1 MIKEKPMAEK
11 FYRSVIRHRKI
22 VLALYM
28 IAILLCLWLRTKVGV
43 NSDLAAYLPEDS
55 RSTVSLHVM
64 KEEFTEKIPNARLMV
79 RDISLREA
87 RQLKK
92 RLEEIDGVLAVMWV
106 TDSNYFNVP
115 LEFMSESSLKRY
127 YRDGNALYTLTLDTE
142 KGSELLEEIRSQTDH
157 KTVMAGEFVQNKFLV
172 DSARREVIIIVVL
185 AVLFA
190 IFLLI
195 LTLDSYAEPFLLIL
209 CLVGAVILNAGTNIV
224 MGTVSTM
231 TNIAA
236 SVLQMAVSVDYF
248 IFILH
253 RYREFREE
261 YEDPE
266 EAMVQAL
273 RKSRSS
279 VLASSVTTVIGFM
292 ALTFMKYRIGFDLG
306 IVLSKGVLLSLL
318 AAFTLLPCT
327 VMQFRRLIDRTS
339 HRPLIRSASGVA
351 GAMMKVRIPA
361 AILFVA
367 LVFPSIWLHT
377 KNSYYYGSSHSFRE
391 NSIILTEEAEIE
403 EVFGLSNSMVLM
415 VPAGRKAAE
424 SMLIRELQEMENM
437 SYVTSL
443 TGIAG
448 SRIPTEIIPKGIS
461 RQLLSDNYSRIVLTM
476 TLPAED
482 PTAFD
487 AVNEIKRIAAV
498 HYGDDFLLAGSTVS
512 TEDLR
517 TVITGDT
524 IKVNL
529 IGALAVFM
537 VLVLTFRG
545 LVIPLLLTMTIE
557 GCIWISMAIPY
568 LTGQTMFYIGYLI
581 ISSILL
587 GSTVD
592 YAILVSNRFLE
603 EYRAC
608 GDRKEAIR
616 KTISVS
622 AVSIM
627 ISGLVLT
634 FSGVLLHLICSNG
647 IMAQMGLLL
656 ARGTFIAMTA
666 VLFALPQMLLTLAGR
681 GKVKG

>member
-92 RLEEIDGVLAVMWV
+92 RLEEIDGILAVMWV

-487 AVNEIKRIAAV
+487 AVNEIKRI
-498 HYGDDFLLAGSTVS
+498 

-634 FSGVLLHLICSNG
+634 FSGVLLHMICSNG

>member
-92 RLEEIDGVLAVMWV
+92 RLEEIDGILAVMWV

-415 VPAGRKAAE
+415 VPAGRKAA
-424 SMLIRELQEMENM
+424 
-437 SYVTSL
+437 
-443 TGIAG
+443 GIAG

-634 FSGVLLHLICSNG
+634 FSGVLLHMICSNG

-666 VLFALPQMLLTLAGR
+666 VLFALPQMLLMLAGR
-681 GKVKG
+681 GKVKK

>member
-1 MIKEKPMAEK
+1 M
-11 FYRSVIRHRKI
+11 
-22 VLALYM
+22 
-28 IAILLCLWLRTKVGV
+28 
-43 NSDLAAYLPEDS
+43 
-55 RSTVSLHVM
+55 
-64 KEEFTEKIPNARLMV
+64 
-79 RDISLREA
+79 
-87 RQLKK
+87 
-92 RLEEIDGVLAVMWV
+92 
-106 TDSNYFNVP
+106 
-115 LEFMSESSLKRY
+115 
-127 YRDGNALYTLTLDTE
+127 
-142 KGSELLEEIRSQTDH
+142 
-157 KTVMAGEFVQNKFLV
+157 
-172 DSARREVIIIVVL
+172 
-185 AVLFA
+185 
-190 IFLLI
+190 
-195 LTLDSYAEPFLLIL
+195 
-209 CLVGAVILNAGTNIV
+209 
-224 MGTVSTM
+224 
-231 TNIAA
+231 
-236 SVLQMAVSVDYF
+236 
-248 IFILH
+248 
-253 RYREFREE
+253 
-261 YEDPE
+261 
-266 EAMVQAL
+266 
-273 RKSRSS
+273 
-279 VLASSVTTVIGFM
+279 TTVIGFM

-634 FSGVLLHLICSNG
+634 FSGVLLHMICSNG

-666 VLFALPQMLLTLAGR
+666 VLFALPQMLLMLAGR
-681 GKVKG
+681 GKVKK